1 MLVPA
6 HRETSSLGS
15 EPAYQ
20 PLAPKAIYGCWG
32 PLPKID
38 YYSFNL
44 GHPSRD
50 TKKCHAT
57 RIEEDPKATQN
68 IQCLRV
74 ALIQT
79 KQQFPQ

>member
-15 EPAYQ
+15 ELAYQ

-38 YYSFNL
+38 YYSLNL
-44 GHPSRD
+44 GRPPRD
-50 TKKCHAT
+50 AKKCCAT
-57 RIEEDPKATQN
+57 RVEEDPKVTQD
-68 IQCLRV
+68 I
-74 ALIQT
+74 
-79 KQQFPQ
+79 